1 MRITY
6 LLNSSIPSKNPS
18 SIQVAKTCE
27 ALFNLSNQVNLIVP
41 STGLKISL
49 KEYYGLKKNLKVIRL
64 SFFKSF
70 PLGLKYY
77 LFSIVSVFY
86 GIFLKTELFI
96 TRNLFTL
103 FFLNLLNK
111 KVIIEIH
118 HDLSIESR
126 IVRFLFHNINILNSK
141 NIIKIVA
148 ITNAVKNYLINDLKV
163 DSNRIHVI
171 PSASSINLKFKKF
184 SKNKKYNIGYFGS
197 LEPSKGSQFISRL
210 SKLDKSNNYF
220 IYGGTNEQVKKL
232 KEKNQNTNLIVSEY
246 IPYSKIKFYLSKM
259 DILLMPSNN
268 KLLRSTGG
276 VGNLAKFTSPLKLF
290 DYMASGKLII
300 ASNLKVFKEVIQ
312 HNENCIIINNLNIFN
327 WKRKINKIRK
337 NINKYNKIKKKSYFL
352 SKQYTYLKR
361 AKKILSDINI
371 K

>member
-1 MRITY
+1 MRIAY
-6 LLNSSIPSKNPS
+6 LYNSSIPSRNPA

-27 ALFNLSNQVNLIVP
+27 SIISLSNKVNLIVP
-41 STGLKISL
+41 NTGFNDSL
-49 KEYYGLKKNLKVIRL
+49 KKYYGLKSTPNVIRL
-64 SFFKSF
+64 KFFKSF
-70 PLGLKYY
+70 PTGIKYY
-77 LFSIVSVFY
+77 LFSLASVFY

-96 TRNLFTL
+96 TRNLFTA
-103 FFLNLLNK
+103 FVLNLLNK
-111 KVIIEIH
+111 KIIIEIH
-118 HDLSIESR
+118 HDLAVEAR
-126 IVRFLFHNINILNSK
+126 IVKFLFYNINILNSK
-141 NIIKIVA
+141 NIVKVIA

-163 DSNRIHVI
+163 NSNKIHVI
-171 PSASSINLKFKKF
+171 PSASSINLKFKKL
-184 SKNKKYNIGYFGS
+184 SNNKRYNIGYFGS
-197 LEPSKGSQFISRL
+197 LEESKGSKFICKL
-210 SKLDKSNNYF
+210 SKLDKNNNYF
-220 IYGGTNEQVKKL
+220 IYGGNAEQAERF
-232 KEKNQNTNLIVSEY
+232 KEKHKNTNLKICKY
-246 IPYSKIKFYLSKM
+246 IPYSKVKFYLSKM

-300 ASNLKVFKEVIQ
+300 VSNLKVFKEVIK
-312 HNENCIIINNLNIFN
+312 HNENSIIINDLNIVN
-327 WKRKINKIRK
+327 WKREINKIKK

>member
-1 MRITY
+1 MRIAY
-6 LLNSSIPSKNPS
+6 LYNSSVPSRNPG

-27 ALFNLSNQVNLIVP
+27 ALLKLSNQVKLIVP
-41 STGLKISL
+41 NTGLKISL
-49 KEYYGLKKNLKVIRL
+49 KEYYGLKKNPKVIRL

-96 TRNLFTL
+96 TRNLFTT

-126 IVRFLFHNINILNSK
+126 IVRFLFHNIDILNSK
-141 NIIKIVA
+141 NIIKVVA

-163 DSNRIHVI
+163 DPDKIQTI
-171 PSASSINLKFKKF
+171 PSASSINLKFKKL
-184 SKNKKYNIGYFGS
+184 SNNNKYNIGYFGS
-197 LEPSKGSQFISRL
+197 LEASKGSKFIGKL
-210 SKLDKSNNYF
+210 SNLDKNNNYF
-220 IYGGTNEQVKKL
+220 VYGGTNEQIRKF

-246 IPYSKIKFYLSKM
+246 IPYSKIKFYLAKM

-300 ASNLKVFKEVIQ
+300 ASNLKVFKEVIK
-312 HNENCIIINNLNIFN
+312 HNENSIIINNLNIVN
-327 WKRKINKIRK
+327 WKKEINKIRK
-337 NINKYNKIKKKSYFL
+337 NINKYNKIKKKSYFI
-352 SKQYTYLKR
+352 SKKYTYMKT
-361 AKKILSDINI
+361 AKDILNDISI